1 MKIRFISAI
10 LCAPLVLVGCGADEI
25 VYDEPSDDLFA
36 CVQGTWNVHKNG
48 ESTSN
53 LEHTR
58 TYNSDGSYLDESIAE
73 YQSTS
78 FGSFL
83 NFFGADIPLADYTSK
98 VILEAGHYDVVDGML
113 YQESLKT
120 VTVTGNDEQTTYND
134 ALSLLASTPD
144 SQDNNIRADSTHCDS
159 MYLDTN
165 VFQKVSESPL
175 TYLGNTYFYYTNDI
189 HNQEGVDT
197 ITLYDDGKAAFEKEM
212 LYVNDQAHLENTYE
226 NQPGSYEYD
235 VYNLAYSN
243 SRTQLV
249 LRTCGYG
256 FTAEQCFETNPT
268 RHYTYLFNDYGS
280 VLTYKNGHSYYS
292 RP

>member
-1 MKIRFISAI
+1 MKIKTFAASICASI
-10 LCAPLVLVGCGADEI
+10 LLTGCGADEL
-25 VYDEPSDDLFA
+25 VYDNPSPDLFA
-36 CVQGTWNVHKNG
+36 CVQGKWNVHQYG
-48 ESTSN
+48 ETSPN
-53 LEHTR
+53 IIHTR
-58 TYNSDGSYLDESIAE
+58 TYNSDGTYLEETINVTKSSIF
-73 YQSTS
+73 S
-78 FGSFL
+78 L
-83 NFFGADIPLADYTSK
+83 FGAGNKANSEVT
-98 VILEAGHYDVVDGML
+98 LEAGLYDVVDGML

-165 VFQKVSESPL
+165 VFQKISELPL
-175 TYLGNTYFYYTNDI
+175 TYLHNTYFYYSNDI
-189 HNQEGVDT
+189 HNQEDVDT
-197 ITLYDDGKAAFEKEM
+197 ITLYDDGKAAFEKET
-212 LYVNDQAHLENTYE
+212 LYVNDKAHLENTYE

-235 VYNLAYSN
+235 VYNLNYSN

-280 VLTYKNGHSYYS
+280 ALTYKNGHSYYS
-292 RP
+292 RN